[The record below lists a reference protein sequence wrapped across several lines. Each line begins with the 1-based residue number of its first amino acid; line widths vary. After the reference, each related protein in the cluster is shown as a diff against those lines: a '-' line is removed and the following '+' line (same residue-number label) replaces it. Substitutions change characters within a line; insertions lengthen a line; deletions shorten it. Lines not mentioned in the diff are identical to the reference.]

1 MLCSTIA
8 PVLCALLDTVP
19 YKNLTPGTSIIE
31 RRALRKASQCHGPWR
46 EEKLKKS
53 IDNLKAVIKF
63 ETCGAAAASRI
74 ALAAVHVQEA
84 LRRSGGSG
92 TVVTVLLAPL
102 RQPHDL
108 AGKSIRNQM

>member
-19 YKNLTPGTSIIE
+19 YKNLIPGTSIIE
-31 RRALRKASQCHGPWR
+31 RRALRKDESVPWR

-63 ETCGAAAASRI
+63 VTCGAAAASRT
-74 ALAAVHVQEA
+74 ALATVHVQEA
-84 LRRSGGSG
+84 LSRSGGSG
-92 TVVTVLLAPL
+92 TVTTVLLAPL